1 MTGPAARTRPAACT
15 PAAVPTL
22 AAVLAAA
29 LLLAPA
35 GCGGDD
41 EEPATEAQPPPTA
54 EPAPT
59 ATEETEAATEEAER
73 ETEVEGT
80 ETDSEAE
87 PAPTEPAE
95 PTEPPASP
103 EDQPGGAGDEEP
115 ARALALL
122 TGENGRITPRRVRVP
137 AYIGI
142 RVELRSEDGREYG
155 LTFDGETIRVSGGLA
170 SVSTTIDGLRPGEAV
185 TGTPT
190 GPGNRVRIE
199 ATAEPGP

>member
-1 MTGPAARTRPAACT
+1 VTRR
-15 PAAVPTL
+15 L
-22 AAVLAAA
+22 APVVVG
-29 LLLAPA
+29 LLLAVA

-41 EEPATEAQPPPTA
+41 DESAATTEAQPPRTA
-54 EPAPT
+54 EAPPT
-59 ATEETEAATEEAER
+59 ETEDTEGAEAETEPEETEAEPEPEE
-73 ETEVEGT
+73 T
-80 ETDSEAE
+80 EAE
-87 PAPTEPAE
+87 PDPGEPA
-95 PTEPPASP
+95 EPPASP

-137 AYIGI
+137 AYISI
-142 RVELRSEDGREYG
+142 RVELRAGDGREYG
-155 LTFDGETIRVSGGLA
+155 LRFGDDTLRVSGGLS

-185 TGTPT
+185 VGTPT

>member
-1 MTGPAARTRPAACT
+1 VT
-15 PAAVPTL
+15 PRL
-22 AAVLAAA
+22 APVVLA
-29 LLLAPA
+29 LLLALA

-41 EEPATEAQPPPTA
+41 DEPAATTEAAPPPTA
-54 EPAPT
+54 EPAPAET
-59 ATEETEAATEEAER
+59 ETEAETEAE
-73 ETEVEGT
+73 EP
-80 ETDSEAE
+80 DAE
-87 PAPTEPAE
+87 PDPAAPTEPAE
-95 PTEPPASP
+95 PPESP

-137 AYIGI
+137 AYISI
-142 RVELRSEDGREYG
+142 RVELRSQDGQEYG
-155 LTFDGETIRVSGGLA
+155 LRFKGANLSVSGGLS

-185 TGTPT
+185 VGTPT

>member
-1 MTGPAARTRPAACT
+1 MTRR
-15 PAAVPTL
+15 L
-22 AAVLAAA
+22 APVVLA
-29 LLLAPA
+29 LLLALA

-41 EEPATEAQPPPTA
+41 DESAATTEAPPPTA

-59 ATEETEAATEEAER
+59 ETEAEAEAETEATEAEAE
-73 ETEVEGT
+73 TEAT
-80 ETDSEAE
+80 EQE
-87 PAPTEPAE
+87 PEPTEPA
-95 PTEPPASP
+95 EPPASP

-137 AYIGI
+137 AYISI
-142 RVELRSEDGREYG
+142 RVELRAEDGHEYG
-155 LTFDGETIRVSGGLA
+155 LRFGGDTIRVSGGLS

-185 TGTPT
+185 AGTPT